1 MLPHVR
7 ILKSLGEKDLIEAVG
22 KIKDLILEAATTKQ
36 YLEFKF
42 KDVGKIKDLI
52 LEAATTKQYLE
63 FKFKDVLLRWPSHQP
78 MITAKL
84 RFGLP
89 QEE

>member
-1 MLPHVR
+1 VLPHVR

-42 KDVGKIKDLI
+42 KDV
-52 LEAATTKQYLE
+52 
-63 FKFKDVLLRWPSHQP
+63 
-78 MITAKL
+78 
-84 RFGLP
+84 
-89 QEE
+89 